1 MTNQEK
7 KDWLKRYRKHMNR
20 AAVLKRRAIECRS
33 LIDSVPAQKITGMP
47 HGGTRRSMADAVQI
61 VIDAE
66 NEFDD
71 ETALADRALKE
82 IMRETAKLT
91 DAQEKVIL
99 YKYIDGMEWEDVAT
113 TADYSVRQ
121 TYELHGQALKRI
133 TPQ

>member
-1 MTNQEK
+1 MTNKEK

-47 HGGTRRSMADAVQI
+47 HGGTRRSMADAVQT

-66 NEFDD
+66 NEFDS
-71 ETALADRALKE
+71 EMALADRALKE

-121 TYELHGQALKRI
+121 TYELHGHALKRI

>member
-1 MTNQEK
+1 MA
-7 KDWLKRYRKHMNR
+7 DD
-20 AAVLKRRAIECRS
+20 A
-33 LIDSVPAQKITGMP
+33 D
-47 HGGTRRSMADAVQI
+47 ADAVLEPERPSEIARQPFELPGFEI
-61 VIDAE
+61 RQDIHALLFDAE
-66 NEFDD
+66 M
-71 ETALADRALKE
+71 ALADRALKE

>member
-1 MTNQEK
+1 
-7 KDWLKRYRKHMNR
+7 MNR

-66 NEFDD
+66 NEFDA
-71 ETALADRALKE
+71 EMALADRALKE

-113 TADYSVRQ
+113 TADYSVR
-121 TYELHGQALKRI
+121 
-133 TPQ
+133 

>member
-61 VIDAE
+61 VIDA
-66 NEFDD
+66 
-71 ETALADRALKE
+71 
-82 IMRETAKLT
+82 
-91 DAQEKVIL
+91 
-99 YKYIDGMEWEDVAT
+99 
-113 TADYSVRQ
+113 
-121 TYELHGQALKRI
+121 
-133 TPQ
+133 